1 MGRPSGDCTET
12 MATSGS
18 VGPAGSSRFG
28 LSIGG
33 VILTRSLVPPNG
45 LGGTVPD
52 FIFQRRLKT
61 WFGSR
66 PAPQAILAGARLLTA
81 RATPSAMRAT
91 KNFTYCG
98 AGALLKRLEERRVGK
113 ECR

>member
-28 LSIGG
+28 LSTGG
-33 VILTRSLVPPNG
+33 FILMRSLVPPNG
-45 LGGTVPD
+45 LGGTVPG
-52 FIFQRRLKT
+52 FILQRRLKT

-66 PAPQAILAGARLLTA
+66 PAPQAILAGARLLMA
-81 RATPSAMRAT
+81 RATPSAMRITRNSAYGGSGSLF
-91 KNFTYCG
+91 KIDREDRG
-98 AGALLKRLEERRVGK
+98 AG
-113 ECR
+113 